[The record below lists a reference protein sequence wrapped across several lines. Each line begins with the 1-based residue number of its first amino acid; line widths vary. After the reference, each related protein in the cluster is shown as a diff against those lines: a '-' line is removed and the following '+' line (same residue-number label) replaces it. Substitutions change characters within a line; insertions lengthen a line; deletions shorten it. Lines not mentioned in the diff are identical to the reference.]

1 MNVLLVIDG
10 REAIPVRAIP
20 FLTNGDV
27 LSPAVVAEVLAGDSE
42 YFRLFNGL
50 TAHRVELGATKPI
63 PTAFWKNTV
72 VSDIDALSDRIKDRQ
87 VTHAD
92 GPNHWRAGSLEC
104 LPAGAFVWRDE
115 FEPRFWATHGP
126 DAETVGRFSSTN
138 EDEWITRNKE
148 SEVDFDEESELDFDP
163 FISPDYIAR
172 LVMEG
177 FDVTEPVREAV
188 LVIDDQSATKAE
200 PPGAE
205 AACSVI
211 HSTKTR
217 RNTLTPVI
225 ELAQKQCRNPKDAA
239 EVWSALLVLAEKKHP
254 PLLGATEDGLQ
265 YLKGGVAAI
274 FKRESL
280 RKRLGR

>member
-50 TAHRVELGATKPI
+50 TAHRVEQGATKPI

-87 VTHAD
+87 ATHVD
-92 GPNHWRAGSLEC
+92 GPSQWRAGSIEC

-138 EDEWITRNKE
+138 GDEWITRNKE
-148 SEVDFDEESELDFDP
+148 SEVDLEEESELDFDP
-163 FISPDYIAR
+163 FIPSDDLTR

-177 FDVTEPVREAV
+177 FDLTGLARDSVLGFDENVQEAGAGSRDAPLQRGAAQDEVV
-188 LVIDDQSATKAE
+188 LSAIRSMGHDPMKVPKWNPGKIGVKRSIRDALVGRHPLFQKGSTVFDKTWDRLRSRGEIDDQ
-200 PPGAE
+200 P
-205 AACSVI
+205 
-211 HSTKTR
+211 
-217 RNTLTPVI
+217 
-225 ELAQKQCRNPKDAA
+225 
-239 EVWSALLVLAEKKHP
+239 
-254 PLLGATEDGLQ
+254 
-265 YLKGGVAAI
+265 
-274 FKRESL
+274 
-280 RKRLGR
+280 